1 MYVLWNTHMCIQIWI
16 NILCVHGLNI
26 CHISSC
32 IGRLSQIEDYWYTS
46 ICTSCSFVGVLLCS
60 MTMKKDERISSH
72 DDPWL
77 CKIPKETGDVFFRLF
92 FRRLAADLCHSTSPG
107 RPQLQ
112 DSTLGWRYGLN
123 VVIFKPCA
131 KITFARTF
139 RKLKWKNVN
148 KWILNKLNAT
158 LNHDIFIKSDKDTKI
173 KSGQIRAVDFSISID
188 KSDAVSYSAV
198 GIYSERSRP
207 RMKKL
212 QKIPWSHHSFFLKWL
227 KKPCT
232 KKRLKRPFFKDL

>member
-1 MYVLWNTHMCIQIWI
+1 MGWTFVIYHHALADWVRLRIIDTHLYVLH
-16 NILCVHGLNI
+16 V
-26 CHISSC
+26 
-32 IGRLSQIEDYWYTS
+32 RLSACCCVQWQWTRMNAFHHIMIHLALQNT
-46 ICTSCSFVGVLLCS
+46 
-60 MTMKKDERISSH
+60 ERNRR
-72 DDPWL
+72 L
-77 CKIPKETGDVFFRLF
+77 FLFFSGCF
-92 FRRLAADLCHSTSPG
+92 FRRLAEDLCHSTSPG

-112 DSTLGWRYGLN
+112 DSTLRWRYGLN
-123 VVIFKPCA
+123 VVVFKPCA

-139 RKLKWKNVN
+139 QKLKWKNVN

-158 LNHDIFIKSDKDTKI
+158 LKKKWYFHQIRQKHKN
-173 KSGQIRAVDFSISID
+173 QIRAVDFSISID